1 MNFQQQVLAIVVS
14 ASFVLL
20 EPTKVLALD
29 AREISTI
36 AQEISVKVIQAQ
48 SGNNGSGVIIGRNDN
63 SYSVITNYHVA
74 GEGGVYQVQT
84 SDGIQHSVKT
94 KQELP
99 GLDLMILTFRSPK
112 EYTIADLGN
121 SDEVVPL
128 QTVFVAG
135 FPAMQNNLDLVSG
148 QVRSIRKDIL
158 INPEE
163 AQGYALVY
171 SNQTLPGSSGGA
183 VVDENGLLVA
193 INGESEVD
201 PTTGRDISRGI
212 PINIYLSAIAKLT
225 QEAELAEAE
234 KERIAEEKRLAAEAI
249 RQKAAEQEEKRL
261 AAEAI
266 AEEKAAELEQQKA
279 EARQAKTGEGDV
291 AYNMSQDQLP
301 TKYLLTTDLAAHQD
315 QVSSVVLSA
324 DQTKVATGSWDN
336 TIRVWNAQT
345 SELEQT
351 LVGHESLVNSIVIS
365 NDGTTLVSAS
375 DDTTL
380 KVWNFKTG
388 ELIQTLKGHN
398 DVVNSVALTPDGKTA
413 ISASDDETI
422 RIWNLETGKSELT
435 LTGHEDWINSVVVG
449 NDGKTI
455 VSGSSDETVR
465 VWNLQSG
472 TLECTLEGHQNVI
485 NTVAISPDGQTIVSG
500 SDDETVKVWNWQ
512 SFELKHT
519 FEVAAGWVNTV
530 NISADGTKVISGSD
544 DGVIRMWSLATYEP
558 LALLEG
564 HEEMV
569 SSVDL
574 NLNGSTIVSV
584 SDDQTMK
591 IWHLQ
596 N

>member
-1 MNFQQQVLAIVVS
+1 MNFRQQVLAIVVS
-14 ASFVLL
+14 TSLVLL
-20 EPTKVLALD
+20 ESTKILALD
-29 AREISTI
+29 AREISNI
-36 AQEISVKVIQAQ
+36 AQEITVKVIQAQ
-48 SGNNGSGVIIGRNDN
+48 SGNNGSGVIIGRDDN
-63 SYSVITNYHVA
+63 RYSLITNYHVA

-84 SDGIQHSVKT
+84 PDGIKHPVKT

-99 GLDLMILTFRSPK
+99 GLDLMVLTFDSPK
-112 EYTIADLGN
+112 EYTIAELGN
-121 SDEVVPL
+121 SDEVAPL

-135 FPAMQNNLDLVSG
+135 FPAMQNDLDLVSG

-163 AQGYALVY
+163 AEGYALVY

-201 PTTGRDISRGI
+201 PATGRDISRGI

-234 KERIAEEKRLAAEAI
+234 QERIAEEKRP
-249 RQKAAEQEEKRL
+249 

-266 AEEKAAELEQQKA
+266 AAEKAAQLEEQQA
-279 EARQAKTGEGDV
+279 EARKAKTGEGDV
-291 AYNMSQDQLP
+291 AYNMPQDRLP
-301 TKYLLTTDLAAHQD
+301 AKYLLATDLEAHQD
-315 QVSSVVLSA
+315 LVSSVVLSA
-324 DQTKVATGSWDN
+324 DQTKVVTGSWDN

-345 SELEQT
+345 GKLEQS
-351 LVGHESLVNSIVIS
+351 LAGHERLVNSIAIS
-365 NDGTTLVSAS
+365 DDGTNLVSAS
-375 DDTTL
+375 DDKTL
-380 KVWNFKTG
+380 KVWNLQTG
-388 ELIQTLKGHN
+388 ELIQTLKGHD

-435 LTGHEDWINSVVVG
+435 LTGHEDWINSVVVSK
-449 NDGKTI
+449 DGKTI

-465 VWNLQSG
+465 VWDLQSG
-472 TLECTLEGHQNVI
+472 TLECTLKDHQDVV

-512 SFELKHT
+512 TFELKHT

-530 NISADGTKVISGSD
+530 DISADGTKVISGSD

-558 LALLEG
+558 LAVLEG

>member
-14 ASFVLL
+14 TSFVLL

-36 AQEISVKVIQAQ
+36 AQEISVKVIQAH

-74 GEGGVYQVQT
+74 GEGGVYRVQT

-99 GLDLMILTFRSPK
+99 GLDLIILTFRSPK

-315 QVSSVVLSA
+315 QVSSVVLTA

-435 LTGHEDWINSVVVG
+435 LTGHEDWINSVVVS

-472 TLECTLEGHQNVI
+472 TLECTLKGHQNVI

>member
-1 MNFQQQVLAIVVS
+1 MNFRQQVLAVVVGT
-14 ASFVLL
+14 SFVLL
-20 EPTKVLALD
+20 EPTKILALD
-29 AREISTI
+29 AKEISTI
-36 AQEISVKVIQAQ
+36 AQEITVKVIQAQ
-48 SGNNGSGVIIGRNDN
+48 SGNTGSGVIIGRNDN
-63 SYSVITNYHVA
+63 SYSLITNYHVA
-74 GEGGVYQVQT
+74 GEGGVYRVQT
-84 SDGIQHSVKT
+84 PDGIEHSVKT

-99 GLDLMILTFRSPK
+99 GLDLMILTFESPK
-112 EYTIADLGN
+112 EYTIAELGN

-135 FPAMQNNLDLVSG
+135 FPAMQDDLDLVSG
-148 QVRSIRKDIL
+148 QVRSIRKDIM

-163 AQGYALVY
+163 AEGYALLY

-234 KERIAEEKRLAAEAI
+234 KERIAAEKRLAAEAI

-266 AEEKAAELEQQKA
+266 AAEKAAQLEQQKA
-279 EARQAKTGEGDV
+279 EARESKTGEGEV
-291 AYNMSQDQLP
+291 AYNMPQDQLP
-301 TKYLLTTDLAAHQD
+301 TKYLLTTDLEAHQD
-315 QVSSVVLSA
+315 LVSSVVLSA
-324 DQTKVATGSWDN
+324 DQTKVITGSWDN

-351 LVGHESLVNSIVIS
+351 LVGHESLVNSIAIS
-365 NDGTTLVSAS
+365 DDGTTLVSAS

-380 KVWNFKTG
+380 KVWNLQTG

-398 DVVNSVALTPDGKTA
+398 DVVNSVALAPDGKTA

-435 LTGHEDWINSVVVG
+435 LTGHEDWINSVVVS

-465 VWNLQSG
+465 VWDLQSG
-472 TLECTLEGHQNVI
+472 TLECTLEGHQDVV

-512 SFELKHT
+512 TFELKHT

-530 NISADGTKVISGSD
+530 DISADGTKVISGSD
-544 DGVIRMWSLATYEP
+544 DGVIWMWSLTTYEP
-558 LALLEG
+558 LAVLKG

>member
-1 MNFQQQVLAIVVS
+1 MNFQQQVLALVVGT
-14 ASFVLL
+14 SFVLL
-20 EPTKVLALD
+20 EPTKILALD

-36 AQEISVKVIQAQ
+36 AQEITVKVIQAQ
-48 SGNNGSGVIIGRNDN
+48 SGNHGSGVIIGRNDN
-63 SYSVITNYHVA
+63 SYSLITNYHVA
-74 GEGGVYQVQT
+74 GENGVYRVQT
-84 SDGIQHSVKT
+84 PDGIKHPVKS

-99 GLDLMILTFRSPK
+99 GLDLMLLTFESPN
-112 EYTIADLGN
+112 EYTIAELGN

-135 FPAMQNNLDLVSG
+135 FPAIQNDLDLVSG
-148 QVRSIRKDIL
+148 QIRSIRKDIL

-225 QEAELAEAE
+225 QETELAEAE

-249 RQKAAEQEEKRL
+249 RQKAAAQEEKRL

-266 AEEKAAELEQQKA
+266 AEEKAAQWEQQKA
-279 EARQAKTGEGDV
+279 EARKAKTNEGDV
-291 AYNMSQDQLP
+291 AYNIAPAQLP
-301 TKYLLTTDLAAHQD
+301 TKYLLTTDLEAHQD

-324 DQTKVATGSWDN
+324 DQTKVVTGSWDN
-336 TIRVWNAQT
+336 AIRVWNAQT
-345 SELEQT
+345 GELEQT
-351 LVGHESLVNSIVIS
+351 LVGHESLINSIAIS
-365 NDGTTLVSAS
+365 SDGTTLVSAS

-380 KVWNFKTG
+380 KVWNLQTG
-388 ELIQTLKGHN
+388 ELIKTLKGHN
-398 DVVNSVALTPDGKTA
+398 DVVNSVALTPDGKTV

-422 RIWNLETGKSELT
+422 RIWNLQTGRSELT
-435 LTGHEDWINSVVVG
+435 LTGHEDWINSVAVS
-449 NDGKTI
+449 NDGKTV
-455 VSGSSDETVR
+455 VSASSDETIR
-465 VWNLQSG
+465 VWDLQSG
-472 TLECTLEGHQNVI
+472 TLECTLEGHQDVV
-485 NTVAISPDGQTIVSG
+485 NTVTISPDGQTIVSG

-512 SFELKHT
+512 TFELKHT

-530 NISADGTKVISGSD
+530 DISADGTKVISGSD
-544 DGVIRMWSLATYEP
+544 DGVIRMWDLATYEP
-558 LALLEG
+558 LAVLQG

-584 SDDQTMK
+584 SGDQTMK